1 MCGDR
6 RHMGNLC
13 ISLYKSLK
21 IITMTKA
28 QVDLKKGKKICMIYG
43 LTELEVPDEG

>member
-28 QVDLKKGKKICMIYG
+28 QVDLKKGKKNVYD
-43 LTELEVPDEG
+43 LWANRTRSSR